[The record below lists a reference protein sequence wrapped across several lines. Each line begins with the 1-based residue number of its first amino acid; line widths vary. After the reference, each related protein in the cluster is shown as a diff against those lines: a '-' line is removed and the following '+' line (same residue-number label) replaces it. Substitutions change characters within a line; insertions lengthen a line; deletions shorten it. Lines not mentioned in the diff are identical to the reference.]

1 MKKLLIILAV
11 CGICYAVESPVR
23 STRVPVS
30 STQSGLRRSPSPVN
44 LNGNDVITGNVSG
57 GKEFRGFV
65 PYGAENEIA
74 SSTATDSFNRFMRQS
89 APVNMGSQQSF
100 LPQPYYVTT
109 RTAASLRPRGTSSG
123 LVTYSSVRKTGGT
136 GDFEVDT
143 VAKIKPAPI
152 SKDVSVQV
160 QQYKYNVSRPLS
172 YTNPEDLEKIVNRGL
187 ASQQEQEELFKALD
201 KISVEEK
208 AKEKSTQKK
217 VNEEQKEKLKE
228 SENPEDAQASAAER
242 AEPSKRTFES
252 ADPAKK
258 GQVLKESY
266 TQSKDKSL
274 YELMLEQSDQK
285 VREASAKAKE
295 AEESQK
301 VKEKSDE
308 KEDSK
313 KSELSEID
321 PETAD
326 SLKEIYK
333 TFATKAKTKF
343 NFYMRTAEE
352 YLHKGEY
359 YRAADAYTLA
369 SIYNPSDPLAYAGRA
384 HALFGSG
391 EYMSSSYYL
400 MRAINMFPL
409 YVKVRVDLHA
419 MIPDKDR
426 LENRIADVNKWI
438 ERNKSPELKFLLAYI
453 YRQLDRQQQAVEMI
467 NAAAEELPDNH
478 AVMALKQEIEKN

>member
-11 CGICYAVESPVR
+11 CGMCYAVESPVR
-23 STRVPVS
+23 STRAPVS
-30 STQSGLRRSPSPVN
+30 SVQSGLRRSPSPIN
-44 LNGNDVITGNVSG
+44 LNGNDVITGNVGG

-65 PYGAENEIA
+65 PYRAENEIG
-74 SSTATDSFNRFMRQS
+74 TTVATDSFNRFMRQS
-89 APVNMGSQQSF
+89 APVNMGNQQSF
-100 LPQPYYVTT
+100 LPQPYYITT

-123 LVTYSSVRKTGGT
+123 LITYSSVRKTGGT
-136 GDFEVDT
+136 GDFEADSI
-143 VAKIKPAPI
+143 KQIKPAPI

-160 QQYKYNVSRPLS
+160 QQYQYSVSRPLS
-172 YTNPEDLEKIVNRGL
+172 YSNPADLEKIVNRGL

-201 KISVEEK
+201 RISAEEK
-208 AKEKSTQKK
+208 AKEKSELKNDKEVQEAK
-217 VNEEQKEKLKE
+217 VKEQA
-228 SENPEDAQASAAER
+228 NPEDAQATAAER
-242 AEPSKRTFES
+242 AEPTKRTFEPS
-252 ADPAKK
+252 EPTKR
-258 GQVLKESY
+258 GQVPEESY
-266 TQSKDKSL
+266 TQNKEKSL
-274 YELMLEQSDQK
+274 YELMLEQSEQK
-285 VREASAKAKE
+285 VREAKSEEADKSKKE
-295 AEESQK
+295 
-301 VKEKSDE
+301 SDE
-308 KEDSK
+308 ETEADSDSRH
-313 KSELSEID
+313 SELSKID
-321 PETAD
+321 TETAD

-400 MRAINMFPL
+400 MRAIRMFPQ

-419 MIPDKDR
+419 MITDNDR

-438 ERNKSPELKFLLAYI
+438 ERNESPELKFLLAYI

-467 NAAAEELPDNH
+467 NAAAEELPDNQ
-478 AVMALKQEIEKN
+478 AVIALKQEIEKN